1 MELDGGGFDVR
12 VCRYCA
18 PPDCACVPTV
28 AGCSAVSEGGRE
40 RWRAWVQ
47 RRERESMS
55 PRSMLHVL
63 QNLQLT
69 TRLSGQDPSLDR
81 MHALLSS

>member
-40 RWRAWVQ
+40 RWRAWVK
-47 RRERESMS
+47 RRELKARGVG
-55 PRSMLHVL
+55 MLHVL